1 MVSGNSQ
8 YQDSCAFLIHDV
20 ARLVR
25 KRFDDSVR
33 DLGITQAKWRI
44 LASLRLRPGQT
55 QSELADRL
63 NLEKV
68 PMGLALDWLESAG
81 WVRREPDKNDRRARR
96 ASLTVEAEPVTRT
109 IQTRFAELADN
120 LLPLIGE
127 DQIAGFAGSLE
138 SIRDSLAAKAA
149 ETPRA
154 ELTEHGY
161 LSLLLD
167 CARLLNKRFNA
178 RLAELGFTR
187 NQWLVLNTVQ
197 QREGLRQV
205 EVAELT
211 ELGAAPLGRLVDG
224 LERDGWIERREDPG
238 DRRAKRLFATP
249 RTHDLINA
257 MRARFEKLHAELLK
271 PLSTGQR
278 DDLAD
283 ALMRLRGSL
292 LDAGALDTNA
302 GKMDTDHGR

>member
-1 MVSGNSQ
+1 MVSGN

-20 ARLVR
+20 ARLAR

-55 QSELADRL
+55 QSELAERL
-63 NLEKV
+63 NLGKV

-81 WVRREPDKNDRRARR
+81 WVKREQDSNDRRARR
-96 ASLTVEAEPVTRT
+96 ASLTREAEPVTRT
-109 IQTRFAELADN
+109 IQERFTELADN

-127 DQIAGFAGSLE
+127 DHIADFAASLE
-138 SIRDSLAAKAA
+138 RIRDSLAAKAA

-167 CARLLNKRFNA
+167 CARLLNTRFNA

-187 NQWLVLNTVQ
+187 NQWLVLNTVH

-211 ELGAAPLGRLVDG
+211 ELGPAPLGRLIDG
-224 LERDGWIERREDPG
+224 LERDGWINRREDPG

-249 RTHDLINA
+249 TTHDLINT

-271 PLSTGQR
+271 PLSIEQR
-278 DDLAD
+278 DDLVD
-283 ALMRLRGSL
+283 ALMRLRVSL
-292 LDAGALDTNA
+292 LDTGAIDTHAGRTE
-302 GKMDTDHGR
+302 TDHGR